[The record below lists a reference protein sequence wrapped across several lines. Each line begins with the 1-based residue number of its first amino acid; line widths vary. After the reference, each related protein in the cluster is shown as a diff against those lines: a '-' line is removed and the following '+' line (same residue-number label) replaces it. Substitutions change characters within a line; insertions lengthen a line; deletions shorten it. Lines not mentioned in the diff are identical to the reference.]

1 MEIRWKRSTSMLVTV
16 LMPLALALIAVSAA
30 IGMVRAAE
38 PPPLEVESVGRGSF
52 AGIESGT
59 QPDDAGHDHYH
70 FRLPDELITTRAT
83 GGGGGGAAAAAGQ
96 QPAKQQR
103 PQGKETKKYRKKYV
117 SEDDY
122 RKSMPRAEE
131 QQQQPGAAAPDAT
144 DTATDPVAQQTSG
157 TSKSSEP
164 HSRKKRL
171 IWVTDDGRLA
181 LPPGTSLTIAPTIA
195 LPFVRYP
202 PTGFLSNISI
212 SLPITIDFDKLG
224 LTDNQNPLGVLP
236 PLFARSMGQAA
247 GSVLAD
253 YVSDYMRVQ
262 RRKRSISS
270 SANEN
275 FKITTNRL
283 DGDEEPSIPQ
293 LPAEHKHAFH
303 GGERAL
309 LYVVV
314 EDFIANFGLDGRAC
328 MLRAICEVHSK
339 SIEKFG
345 LVGEMLKLF
354 FTASASPYS
363 QHLDEYVMAEKVGR
377 GQDGPGECF
386 PYFKDC
392 PRSLFRSAHNFQ
404 HKYQEPEQ
412 QHSNSERTTNRPEE
426 HDSDERFGNEIYNDT
441 HEAEY
446 LVREPRASRSRSSSS
461 GSSSSSNTKENTI
474 VQLEQHDLAEM
485 AM

>member
-1 MEIRWKRSTSMLVTV
+1 MEIRWMYNIVLVLLLTLVT
-16 LMPLALALIAVSAA
+16 LPIIRASSEERTQHEQLENNKLRASPSKWDSSA
-30 IGMVRAAE
+30 G
-38 PPPLEVESVGRGSF
+38 VESDTHPD
-52 AGIESGT
+52 SG
-59 QPDDAGHDHYH
+59 H
-70 FRLPDELITTRAT
+70 FRLVDDELIGARAAT
-83 GGGGGGAAAAAGQ
+83 ASS
-96 QPAKQQR
+96 PSSTHNTPKKR
-103 PQGKETKKYRKKYV
+103 PPGKESKKYRKKYV

-122 RKSMPRAEE
+122 RKSMPHADD
-131 QQQQPGAAAPDAT
+131 QQYPT
-144 DTATDPVAQQTSG
+144 DGDTVERQTSG
-157 TSKSSEP
+157 TAKSSEP

-253 YVSDYMRVQ
+253 YVSDYMRLQ
-262 RRKRSISS
+262 RRKRSVPSS
-270 SANEN
+270 SNDH

-283 DGDEEPSIPQ
+283 DEEDGDQSMPQ

-345 LVGEMLKLF
+345 LIGEMLKLF
-354 FTASASPYS
+354 FTASLSPYS
-363 QHLDEYVMAEKVGR
+363 EHLDEYVTAEKIGR

-386 PYFKDC
+386 PYYKDC
-392 PRSLFRSAHNFQ
+392 PRSLFRSSNNFQ
-404 HKYQEPEQ
+404 HMYQQPEQ
-412 QHSNSERTTNRPEE
+412 RHRTSDSDRDVDDEE
-426 HDSDERFGNEIYNDT
+426 HFNNEIPNDARKNF
-441 HEAEY
+441 EFP
-446 LVREPRASRSRSSSS
+446 VREPRAASLR
-461 GSSSSSNTKENTI
+461 SSNTKDNTI
-474 VQLEQHDLAEM
+474 VQLEQQHDLAEM

>member
-1 MEIRWKRSTSMLVTV
+1 MEIRWMTIAQHV
-16 LMPLALALIAVSAA
+16 LLLAFLTAITATEEHAPKQRLALDNA
-30 IGMVRAAE
+30 
-38 PPPLEVESVGRGSF
+38 PPNWDSPVGVESDTHPD
-52 AGIESGT
+52 SGHLRSA
-59 QPDDAGHDHYH
+59 D
-70 FRLPDELITTRAT
+70 DELIAARAAT
-83 GGGGGGAAAAAGQ
+83 ESLPAQSSSTHPKKRPVAATV
-96 QPAKQQR
+96 
-103 PQGKETKKYRKKYV
+103 GKESKKYRKKYV

-122 RKSMPRAEE
+122 RKSMPPQPATTSTGSAPPPAEK
-131 QQQQPGAAAPDAT
+131 QAT
-144 DTATDPVAQQTSG
+144 GTA
-157 TSKSSEP
+157 KSSEP

-253 YVSDYMRVQ
+253 YVSDYMRLQ
-262 RRKRSISS
+262 RRKRSIPSPV
-270 SANEN
+270 NDH

-283 DGDEEPSIPQ
+283 DDEDGETVMPQ

-345 LVGEMLKLF
+345 LIGEMLKLF
-354 FTASASPYS
+354 FTASLSPYS
-363 QHLDEYVMAEKVGR
+363 EHLDEYVTAEKIGR

-386 PYFKDC
+386 PYYKDC
-392 PRSLFRSAHNFQ
+392 PRSLFRSSNNFQ
-404 HKYQEPEQ
+404 HMYQQPEHRHQ
-412 QHSNSERTTNRPEE
+412 PSDTER
-426 HDSDERFGNEIYNDT
+426 DVDDEAHFGNELPR
-441 HEAEY
+441 EEEMEY
-446 LVREPRASRSRSSSS
+446 PAREPRATGRRN
-461 GSSSSSNTKENTI
+461 SNTKENTI
-474 VQLEQHDLAEM
+474 VQLEQRDLAEM

>member
-1 MEIRWKRSTSMLVTV
+1 MEIRWQHSVGSL
-16 LMPLALALIAVSAA
+16 LLLALIAASV
-30 IGMVRAAE
+30 IGTAQTEPHSELAE
-38 PPPLEVESVGRGSF
+38 SSRSSF
-52 AGIESGT
+52 AGVESGT
-59 QPDDAGHDHYH
+59 QPGAGH
-70 FRLPDELITTRAT
+70 FRLADELIAARAEP
-83 GGGGGGAAAAAGQ
+83 GADAPQ
-96 QPAKQQR
+96 KR
-103 PQGKETKKYRKKYV
+103 PSGKETKKYRKKYV

-122 RKSMPRAEE
+122 RKSMPRVER
-131 QQQQPGAAAPDAT
+131 QPPAHGTADPEAT
-144 DTATDPVAQQTSG
+144 QQTSG
-157 TSKSSEP
+157 TAKSSEP

-247 GSVLAD
+247 GSALAD
-253 YVSDYMRVQ
+253 YVSDYMRVR
-262 RRKRSISS
+262 RRKRSLPDPS
-270 SANEN
+270 NEN
-275 FKITTNRL
+275 FKITTNTL
-283 DGDEEPSIPQ
+283 DDEGELTVPQ
-293 LPAEHKHAFH
+293 LPSEHKHAFH

-309 LYVVV
+309 LYVVA

-345 LVGEMLKLF
+345 LIGEMLKLF
-354 FTASASPYS
+354 FTASLSPYAE
-363 QHLDEYVMAEKVGR
+363 HLDEYVMAEKVGR

-386 PYFKDC
+386 PYYKDC
-392 PRSLFRSAHNFQ
+392 PRSLFRSSNNFQ
-404 HKYQEPEQ
+404 HKYHQQQQEHQEQ
-412 QHSNSERTTNRPEE
+412 RGELERDEDEE
-426 HDSDERFGNEIYNDT
+426 GFGNEIPNDSR
-441 HEAEY
+441 EAEF
-446 LVREPRASRSRSSSS
+446 LLREPRASSSR
-461 GSSSSSNTKENTI
+461 SSNTKENTI
-474 VQLEQHDLAEM
+474 VQLEQRDLTEM

>member
-1 MEIRWKRSTSMLVTV
+1 MEIRWTRNSLLFLLLALVAIPISNASPKEQLLEIENNASESDRSRSTT
-16 LMPLALALIAVSAA
+16 
-30 IGMVRAAE
+30 IG
-38 PPPLEVESVGRGSF
+38 L
-52 AGIESGT
+52 ESGT
-59 QPDDAGHDHYH
+59 QTDSGHT
-70 FRLPDELITTRAT
+70 RSVDELIIAREPTEAAT
-83 GGGGGGAAAAAGQ
+83 HAV
-96 QPAKQQR
+96 KKR
-103 PQGKETKKYRKKYV
+103 LLGKEGKKYRKKYV
-117 SEDDY
+117 SGDDY
-122 RKSMPRAEE
+122 RKSMPHAGQTVDAEGSE
-131 QQQQPGAAAPDAT
+131 EPA
-144 DTATDPVAQQTSG
+144 SG
-157 TSKSSEP
+157 TSKSNEP

-253 YVSDYMRVQ
+253 YVSDYMRFQ
-262 RRKRSISS
+262 RRKRSIP
-270 SANEN
+270 SASNDH

-283 DGDEEPSIPQ
+283 DEDETEKPLPQ
-293 LPAEHKHAFH
+293 LPTEHKHAFH

-314 EDFIANFGLDGRAC
+314 EDFIANFGLDGKAC
-328 MLRAICEVHSK
+328 MLRAICEIHSK

-345 LVGEMLKLF
+345 LIGEMLKLF
-354 FTASASPYS
+354 FTASLSPYS
-363 QHLDEYVMAEKVGR
+363 EHLDEYVTAEKIGR

-386 PYFKDC
+386 PYYKDC
-392 PRSLFRSAHNFQ
+392 PRSLFRSSNNFQ
-404 HKYQEPEQ
+404 HMYREQ
-412 QHSNSERTTNRPEE
+412 QEHRSEAEDRNL
-426 HDSDERFGNEIYNDT
+426 DEDRHFENEIPVDT
-441 HEAEY
+441 GEAEFA
-446 LVREPRASRSRSSSS
+446 VREPRAASSW
-461 GSSSSSNTKENTI
+461 SSNTKENTI
-474 VQLEQHDLAEM
+474 VQLDHHDLAEM

>member
-1 MEIRWKRSTSMLVTV
+1 METRWTRCVQLVLFLAFVTIPAIIASSTTTPEQHELKLPANDPKGTQT
-16 LMPLALALIAVSAA
+16 AV
-30 IGMVRAAE
+30 G
-38 PPPLEVESVGRGSF
+38 VESDTRPD
-52 AGIESGT
+52 SGHLRT
-59 QPDDAGHDHYH
+59 AA
-70 FRLPDELITTRAT
+70 DELI
-83 GGGGGGAAAAAGQ
+83 AARESS
-96 QPAKQQR
+96 PAESSSPNYQHHTAKKR
-103 PQGKETKKYRKKYV
+103 LAGKESKKYRKKYV

-122 RKSMPRAEE
+122 RKSMPH
-131 QQQQPGAAAPDAT
+131 DAGPQT
-144 DTATDPVAQQTSG
+144 TSG
-157 TSKSSEP
+157 GGKQASGTAKSSEP

-236 PLFARSMGQAA
+236 PIFARSMGQAA

-253 YVSDYMRVQ
+253 YVSDYMRLQ
-262 RRKRSISS
+262 RRKRSIPSP
-270 SANEN
+270 ANDH

-283 DGDEEPSIPQ
+283 DDEDGGEMAMPQ

-345 LVGEMLKLF
+345 LIGEMLKLF
-354 FTASASPYS
+354 FTASQSPYAE
-363 QHLDEYVMAEKVGR
+363 HLEEYVTAEKIGR

-386 PYFKDC
+386 PYYKDC
-392 PRSLFRSAHNFQ
+392 PRSLFRSSNNFQ
-404 HKYQEPEQ
+404 QMYRQPAGDRHEAE
-412 QHSNSERTTNRPEE
+412 
-426 HDSDERFGNEIYNDT
+426 DSDRDVDDEAHFGNEIPS
-441 HEAEY
+441 ERVEY
-446 LVREPRASRSRSSSS
+446 PAREPRATGSRN
-461 GSSSSSNTKENTI
+461 SNTKESTI
-474 VQLEQHDLAEM
+474 VQLEQRDLAEM

>member
-1 MEIRWKRSTSMLVTV
+1 MEIRWKRSTSMAMLV
-16 LMPLALALIAVSAA
+16 PLAITLIAVSVA
-30 IGMVRAAE
+30 IGTVRAAE
-38 PPPLEVESVGRGSF
+38 PTLELESAGRGSF

-59 QPDDAGHDHYH
+59 QPDAGHDHHH
-70 FRLPDELITTRAT
+70 FRLPDELITARA
-83 GGGGGGAAAAAGQ
+83 GAAGQ
-96 QPAKQQR
+96 PAKER

-122 RKSMPRAEE
+122 RKSMPRVEE
-131 QQQQPGAAAPDAT
+131 QPQPQQLPVDAMDAT
-144 DTATDPVAQQTSG
+144 VEPVAQQTSG

-247 GSVLAD
+247 GTVLAD

-262 RRKRSISS
+262 RRKRSIPSQV
-270 SANEN
+270 NEN

-283 DGDEEPSIPQ
+283 DEDELAIPQ
-293 LPAEHKHAFH
+293 LPAEHQHAFH

-345 LVGEMLKLF
+345 LIGEMLKLF

-404 HKYQEPEQ
+404 HKYQQPEQ
-412 QHSNSERTTNRPEE
+412 QHSNADRTTNRPEE
-426 HDSDERFGNEIYNDT
+426 HESDERFGNEIYNDT

-446 LVREPRASRSRSSSS
+446 LAREPRASRSHS
-461 GSSSSSNTKENTI
+461 SSSSSNTKENTI
-474 VQLEQHDLAEM
+474 VQLEQHDLAQM

>member
-1 MEIRWKRSTSMLVTV
+1 MEIRWMHSIQLVLLLTLTTIPIIRATSSKEQKQHESLGNSPSV
-16 LMPLALALIAVSAA
+16 ASASSKWDSSP
-30 IGMVRAAE
+30 R
-38 PPPLEVESVGRGSF
+38 VESDTHPD
-52 AGIESGT
+52 SG
-59 QPDDAGHDHYH
+59 H
-70 FRLPDELITTRAT
+70 FRLVDDELIGARAAT
-83 GGGGGGAAAAAGQ
+83 ESSPSSSFTHST
-96 QPAKQQR
+96 QPKKR
-103 PQGKETKKYRKKYV
+103 LLGKESKKYRKKYV

-122 RKSMPRAEE
+122 RKSMPHAD
-131 QQQQPGAAAPDAT
+131 APQSADGVGST
-144 DTATDPVAQQTSG
+144 GEKQTTG
-157 TSKSSEP
+157 TSAKSSKP

-253 YVSDYMRVQ
+253 YVSDYMRLQ
-262 RRKRSISS
+262 RRKRSIPST
-270 SANEN
+270 ANDH

-283 DGDEEPSIPQ
+283 DDEDGGDQSMPQ

-345 LVGEMLKLF
+345 LIGEMLKLF
-354 FTASASPYS
+354 FTASLSPYS
-363 QHLDEYVMAEKVGR
+363 EHLDEYVTAEKVGR

-386 PYFKDC
+386 PYYKDC
-392 PRSLFRSAHNFQ
+392 PRSLFRSSNNPQ
-404 HKYQEPEQ
+404 HMYQQPEQ
-412 QHSNSERTTNRPEE
+412 RHRPSDFDRDVDDEE
-426 HDSDERFGNEIYNDT
+426 HFDNEIPGDP
-441 HEAEY
+441 
-446 LVREPRASRSRSSSS
+446 VREPRATSSSRN
-461 GSSSSSNTKENTI
+461 SNTKENTI
-474 VQLEQHDLAEM
+474 VQLEQRDLAEM

>member
-1 MEIRWKRSTSMLVTV
+1 MEIRWMHSIQLVLLLTLTTIPIIRATSSKEQKQHESLGNSPSV
-16 LMPLALALIAVSAA
+16 ASASSKWDSSP
-30 IGMVRAAE
+30 R
-38 PPPLEVESVGRGSF
+38 VESDTHPD
-52 AGIESGT
+52 SG
-59 QPDDAGHDHYH
+59 H
-70 FRLPDELITTRAT
+70 FRLVDDELIGARAAT
-83 GGGGGGAAAAAGQ
+83 ESSPSSSFTHST
-96 QPAKQQR
+96 QPKKHLL
-103 PQGKETKKYRKKYV
+103 GKESKKYRKKYV

-122 RKSMPRAEE
+122 RKSMPHAD
-131 QQQQPGAAAPDAT
+131 APQSADGVGST
-144 DTATDPVAQQTSG
+144 GEKQTTG
-157 TSKSSEP
+157 TSAKSSEP

-253 YVSDYMRVQ
+253 YVSDYMRLQ
-262 RRKRSISS
+262 RRKRSIPST
-270 SANEN
+270 ANDH

-283 DGDEEPSIPQ
+283 DDEDGGDQSMPQ

-345 LVGEMLKLF
+345 LIGEMLKLF
-354 FTASASPYS
+354 FTASLSPYS
-363 QHLDEYVMAEKVGR
+363 EHLDEYVTAEKVGR

-386 PYFKDC
+386 PYYKDC
-392 PRSLFRSAHNFQ
+392 PRSLFRSSNNPQ
-404 HKYQEPEQ
+404 HMYQQPEQ
-412 QHSNSERTTNRPEE
+412 RHRPSDFDRDVDDEE
-426 HDSDERFGNEIYNDT
+426 HFDNEIPGDP
-441 HEAEY
+441 
-446 LVREPRASRSRSSSS
+446 VREPRATSSSR
-461 GSSSSSNTKENTI
+461 SSNTKENTI
-474 VQLEQHDLAEM
+474 VQLEQRDLAEM

>member
-1 MEIRWKRSTSMLVTV
+1 MEIRWKRGTGMAMLVP
-16 LMPLALALIAVSAA
+16 LLALTLMVAVSVAV
-30 IGMVRAAE
+30 GTVRAAE
-38 PPPLEVESVGRGSF
+38 PSPERESQAGQGSF

-59 QPDDAGHDHYH
+59 QPDAGHDHYH
-70 FRLPDELITTRAT
+70 FRLPDELITARAAD
-83 GGGGGGAAAAAGQ
+83 AAGAAGQ
-96 QPAKQQR
+96 PAAKQR
-103 PQGKETKKYRKKYV
+103 PPGKETKKYRKKYV

-122 RKSMPRAEE
+122 RKAMPRVEE
-131 QQQQPGAAAPDAT
+131 QQPVDAT
-144 DTATDPVAQQTSG
+144 AGTVPVPVAQQTSG

-164 HSRKKRL
+164 HSRQKRL

-262 RRKRSISS
+262 RRKRSIPSPG
-270 SANEN
+270 ANEN

-283 DGDEEPSIPQ
+283 DEEEDELAIPQ

-345 LVGEMLKLF
+345 LIGEMLKLF

-363 QHLDEYVMAEKVGR
+363 QHLDEYVMAEKLGR

-412 QHSNSERTTNRPEE
+412 QHSNSDRTTNRPVEEE

-446 LVREPRASRSRSSSS
+446 LAREPRASRSRSSSS
-461 GSSSSSNTKENTI
+461 SSSQTKENTI
-474 VQLEQHDLAEM
+474 VQLEQHDLAQM

>member
-1 MEIRWKRSTSMLVTV
+1 MEIRWMYSIQLVLLLTLLTIPIIRASSKEQKHQESLENSRPTASTPSSKWDSS
-16 LMPLALALIAVSAA
+16 P
-30 IGMVRAAE
+30 R
-38 PPPLEVESVGRGSF
+38 VESDTHPD
-52 AGIESGT
+52 SG
-59 QPDDAGHDHYH
+59 H
-70 FRLPDELITTRAT
+70 FRLVDDELIGAR
-83 GGGGGGAAAAAGQ
+83 AAATESSPSSSFTHNT
-96 QPAKQQR
+96 QPKKR
-103 PQGKETKKYRKKYV
+103 LLGKESKKYRKKYV

-122 RKSMPRAEE
+122 RKSMPHADD
-131 QQQQPGAAAPDAT
+131 QQSAGTVAGG
-144 DTATDPVAQQTSG
+144 DTKEKQTSG
-157 TSKSSEP
+157 TAAKSSEP

-253 YVSDYMRVQ
+253 YVSDYMRLQ

-270 SANEN
+270 TANDH

-283 DGDEEPSIPQ
+283 DDEDGDQSVPQ

-345 LVGEMLKLF
+345 LIGEMLKLF
-354 FTASASPYS
+354 FTASLSPYS
-363 QHLDEYVMAEKVGR
+363 EHLDEYVTAEKVGR
-377 GQDGPGECF
+377 GLDGPGECF
-386 PYFKDC
+386 PYYKDC
-392 PRSLFRSAHNFQ
+392 PRSLFRSSNNPQ
-404 HKYQEPEQ
+404 HMYQQPEQ
-412 QHSNSERTTNRPEE
+412 RHRPSDIDRDVDDEE
-426 HDSDERFGNEIYNDT
+426 HFDNEIPGDPRD
-441 HEAEY
+441 EY
-446 LVREPRASRSRSSSS
+446 PMREPRASSSLN
-461 GSSSSSNTKENTI
+461 SNTKENTI
-474 VQLEQHDLAEM
+474 VQLEQRDLAEM

>member
-1 MEIRWKRSTSMLVTV
+1 MEIRWVYNVPLVLLLILVTIPIIQASSSKEQK
-16 LMPLALALIAVSAA
+16 LHDKFANSPKASPGKRDPLA
-30 IGMVRAAE
+30 G
-38 PPPLEVESVGRGSF
+38 VESDTHPD
-52 AGIESGT
+52 SG
-59 QPDDAGHDHYH
+59 H
-70 FRLPDELITTRAT
+70 FRLVDDELIAARAAT
-83 GGGGGGAAAAAGQ
+83 ESS
-96 QPAKQQR
+96 PSSTHNTPKKR
-103 PQGKETKKYRKKYV
+103 PLGKESKKYRKKYV

-122 RKSMPRAEE
+122 RKSMPHAD
-131 QQQQPGAAAPDAT
+131 QQSATAGSAPFIST
-144 DTATDPVAQQTSG
+144 GDTVERQTSG
-157 TSKSSEP
+157 TAKSSEP

-253 YVSDYMRVQ
+253 YVSDYMRLQ
-262 RRKRSISS
+262 RRKRSVPSS
-270 SANEN
+270 SNDH

-283 DGDEEPSIPQ
+283 DDEDGDQSMPQ

-345 LVGEMLKLF
+345 LIGEMLKLF
-354 FTASASPYS
+354 FTASLSPYS
-363 QHLDEYVMAEKVGR
+363 EHLDEYVTAEKIGR

-386 PYFKDC
+386 PYYKDC
-392 PRSLFRSAHNFQ
+392 PRSLFRSSNM
-404 HKYQEPEQ
+404 YQQPEQ
-412 QHSNSERTTNRPEE
+412 RHRTSDLDRDLDDEE
-426 HDSDERFGNEIYNDT
+426 HFDNEIPSDPREET
-441 HEAEY
+441 EY
-446 LVREPRASRSRSSSS
+446 PVREPRVASSR
-461 GSSSSSNTKENTI
+461 SSNTKENTI
-474 VQLEQHDLAEM
+474 VQLEQRDLAEM

>member
-1 MEIRWKRSTSMLVTV
+1 MQRPCARDIVRRVSVSPFARSVDREKASPWKESFPPIATSSTVTSQPSKMEIRWTPNLHHF
-16 LMPLALALIAVSAA
+16 LLLALLITIPGIGAASSKEQHRELENWDSSA
-30 IGMVRAAE
+30 GV
-38 PPPLEVESVGRGSF
+38 
-52 AGIESGT
+52 ESGT
-59 QPDDAGHDHYH
+59 HPEPGH
-70 FRLPDELITTRAT
+70 FRLADELIAAREAT
-83 GGGGGGAAAAAGQ
+83 ATHAAST
-96 QPAKQQR
+96 KR
-103 PQGKETKKYRKKYV
+103 PLGKEGKKYRKKYV
-117 SEDDY
+117 SDDDY
-122 RKSMPRAEE
+122 RKSMPHAE
-131 QQQQPGAAAPDAT
+131 QPAAGGDR
-144 DTATDPVAQQTSG
+144 VEKQTSG
-157 TSKSSEP
+157 TARSSEP

-253 YVSDYMRVQ
+253 YVSDYMRLQ
-262 RRKRSISS
+262 RRKRSIP
-270 SANEN
+270 SASNDH

-283 DGDEEPSIPQ
+283 DENEEEKAMPQ

-345 LVGEMLKLF
+345 LIGEMLKLF
-354 FTASASPYS
+354 FTASLSPYS
-363 QHLDEYVMAEKVGR
+363 EHLEEYVTAEKVGR

-386 PYFKDC
+386 PYYKDC
-392 PRSLFRSAHNFQ
+392 PRSLFRSSNNFQ
-404 HKYQEPEQ
+404 HMYQQPE
-412 QHSNSERTTNRPEE
+412 HRDVNDEE
-426 HDSDERFGNEIYNDT
+426 HFRENEIPDDT
-441 HEAEY
+441 QEAEY
-446 LVREPRASRSRSSSS
+446 PVREPRASH
-461 GSSSSSNTKENTI
+461 TKENTI
-474 VQLEQHDLAEM
+474 VQLEQQELAEM

>member
-1 MEIRWKRSTSMLVTV
+1 MEIRWVYNIKLMLLLILITIPVIRASAKEQKQHE
-16 LMPLALALIAVSAA
+16 ALENPP
-30 IGMVRAAE
+30 RAS
-38 PPPLEVESVGRGSF
+38 PSKWDPSVGVESDTHPD
-52 AGIESGT
+52 SG
-59 QPDDAGHDHYH
+59 H
-70 FRLPDELITTRAT
+70 FRLVDDELIAARA
-83 GGGGGGAAAAAGQ
+83 GAESS
-96 QPAKQQR
+96 PSSTHNTPKKR
-103 PQGKETKKYRKKYV
+103 LLGKESKKYRKKYV

-122 RKSMPRAEE
+122 RKSMPHAD
-131 QQQQPGAAAPDAT
+131 QQSATTAGTAPSSFAG
-144 DTATDPVAQQTSG
+144 DTVQRQTSG
-157 TSKSSEP
+157 TAKSSEP

-253 YVSDYMRVQ
+253 YVSDYMRLQ
-262 RRKRSISS
+262 RRKRSVPSS
-270 SANEN
+270 SNDH

-283 DGDEEPSIPQ
+283 DDEDGDQSMPQ

-345 LVGEMLKLF
+345 LIGEMLKLF
-354 FTASASPYS
+354 FTASLSPYS
-363 QHLDEYVMAEKVGR
+363 EHLDEYVTAEKIGR

-386 PYFKDC
+386 PYYKDC
-392 PRSLFRSAHNFQ
+392 PRSLFRSSNNFQ
-404 HKYQEPEQ
+404 HMYQQPEQ
-412 QHSNSERTTNRPEE
+412 RHRTSDGDRDLGDEE
-426 HDSDERFGNEIYNDT
+426 HFDNEIPGNFREDT
-441 HEAEY
+441 EY
-446 LVREPRASRSRSSSS
+446 PVREPRAASSR
-461 GSSSSSNTKENTI
+461 SSNTKENTI